1 MFCFLYKRCF
11 LKLSVI
17 FLYFWVHNIFAE
29 EDYEKPYLANN
40 KMYLL
45 TWNSLTVQNIC
56 PFYDYFYRYNSLFNS
71 KKFNH
76 IVPKP
81 YELVRVFFNFSFSKT
96 KWKSPRYG
104 FFYKINTLENLYTCF
119 NLRQLIHNFILG
131 VGKKFKYEHEFIGI
145 AAFYIGINVSYN
157 NNGMMNKNKVNI
169 GGNFGVGLMWSRF
182 YWFLLYNYKN
192 TSEEEINGIAKN
204 KYFLK
209 KNFKKNPPS
218 PSTIDNNKIDNNT
231 IGNNTIDYN
240 IIGKEN
246 KEDILK
252 ISNVLKNWENWL
264 NFDIVVDIIPFYIQF
279 KKIFYIN
286 IEYKLGLYDTIVS
299 VVKHIKRKPES
310 KPKSTILKHLFFNIS
325 INIGIY

>member
-17 FLYFWVHNIFAE
+17 FLYFWVYNILAE
-29 EDYEKPYLANN
+29 EDYEKPYFANN

-45 TWNSLTVQNIC
+45 TWNSLTVQNIS
-56 PFYDYFYRYNSLFNS
+56 PFYDYFYKYNSLFNA
-71 KKFNH
+71 KEKINY

-119 NLRQLIHNFILG
+119 NLRQLIHLLG
-131 VGKKFKYEHEFIGI
+131 VEKKIKYEHEFIGI

-182 YWFLLYNYKN
+182 YWLLLYNYKN
-192 TSEEEINGIAKN
+192 TSGEKINGIDKN
-204 KYFLK
+204 NYFLK
-209 KNFKKNPPS
+209 KNLKEITHDRICKG
-218 PSTIDNNKIDNNT
+218 NKD
-231 IGNNTIDYN
+231 
-240 IIGKEN
+240 
-246 KEDILK
+246 DILK

-286 IEYKLGLYDTIVS
+286 IEYKLGLYDTIGS
-299 VVKHIKRKPES
+299 VVKHIKHN
-310 KPKSTILKHLFFNIS
+310 KSTILKHFFYNIS

>member
-17 FLYFWVHNIFAE
+17 FLYFWVYNIFAE

-56 PFYDYFYRYNSLFNS
+56 PFYDYFYKYDSLLKS
-71 KKFNH
+71 EEKINH

-96 KWKSPRYG
+96 KWKSLRYG
-104 FFYKINTLENLYTCF
+104 FFYKINTLENFYSCF
-119 NLRQLIHNFILG
+119 NLRQLIRNFISE
-131 VGKKFKYEHEFIGI
+131 KKIKFKYEHEFIGI

-192 TSEEEINGIAKN
+192 TGENEIEGINKN
-204 KYFLK
+204 QYFLK

-218 PSTIDNNKIDNNT
+218 PSTIDNNKIDNNK
-231 IGNNTIDYN
+231 IDYN

-286 IEYKLGLYDTIVS
+286 IEYKLGLYDTIGS
-299 VVKHIKRKPES
+299 VVKHIKHN
-310 KPKSTILKHLFFNIS
+310 KSTILKHFFYNIS

>member
-17 FLYFWVHNIFAE
+17 FLYFWVYNILAE
-29 EDYEKPYLANN
+29 ENYEKPYLANN

-76 IVPKP
+76 IVPKQ

-182 YWFLLYNYKN
+182 YWLLLYNYKN
-192 TSEEEINGIAKN
+192 TSGEEINGIAKN
-204 KYFLK
+204 KYFSHKLIKNENENENENK
-209 KNFKKNPPS
+209 K
-218 PSTIDNNKIDNNT
+218 TI
-231 IGNNTIDYN
+231 YN
-240 IIGKEN
+240 ILINN

-299 VVKHIKRKPES
+299 VVKHIKCKPES
-310 KPKSTILKHLFFNIS
+310 KSKSTILKHLFFNIS

>member
-17 FLYFWVHNIFAE
+17 FLYFWVYNILAE
-29 EDYEKPYLANN
+29 ENYEKPYLANN

-45 TWNSLTVQNIC
+45 TWNSLTVQNIS
-56 PFYDYFYRYNSLFNS
+56 PFYDYFYKYDSLLKS
-71 KKFNH
+71 EEKINH

-96 KWKSPRYG
+96 KWKSLRYG

-119 NLRQLIHNFILG
+119 NLRQLIHFLG
-131 VGKKFKYEHEFIGI
+131 VGKKNNYEHEFIGI

-182 YWFLLYNYKN
+182 YWFLLYNYRN
-192 TSEEEINGIAKN
+192 TSEKDINGIAKN

-209 KNFKKNPPS
+209 KDL
-218 PSTIDNNKIDNNT
+218 T
-231 IGNNTIDYN
+231 GNL
-240 IIGKEN
+240 KEN
-246 KEDILK
+246 LKEITHERICKDNKDDILK

-286 IEYKLGLYDTIVS
+286 IEYKLGLYDTIAS
-299 VVKHIKRKPES
+299 VVKHIKYKPEN

>member
-145 AAFYIGINVSYN
+145 AAFYVGINVSYN

-182 YWFLLYNYKN
+182 YWLLLYNYKN
-192 TSEEEINGIAKN
+192 TSGEEINGIAKN
-204 KYFLK
+204 KYFSHKLIKNENENENENK
-209 KNFKKNPPS
+209 K
-218 PSTIDNNKIDNNT
+218 TI
-231 IGNNTIDYN
+231 YN
-240 IIGKEN
+240 ILINN

>member
-17 FLYFWVHNIFAE
+17 FLYFWVYNIFAE

-45 TWNSLTVQNIC
+45 TWNSLTVQNIS
-56 PFYDYFYRYNSLFNS
+56 PFYDYFYKYNSLLKL
-71 KKFNH
+71 KKINH

-104 FFYKINTLENLYTCF
+104 FFYKINTLENFYSCF
-119 NLRQLIHNFILG
+119 NLRQLIRNFISE
-131 VGKKFKYEHEFIGI
+131 KKIKFKYEHEFIGI

-182 YWFLLYNYKN
+182 YWLLLYNYKN
-192 TSEEEINGIAKN
+192 TSGEKINGIDKN
-204 KYFLK
+204 NYFLK
-209 KNFKKNPPS
+209 KNLKEITHDRICKG
-218 PSTIDNNKIDNNT
+218 NKD
-231 IGNNTIDYN
+231 
-240 IIGKEN
+240 
-246 KEDILK
+246 DILK

-299 VVKHIKRKPES
+299 VVKHIKRKD
-310 KPKSTILKHLFFNIS
+310 KSTILGHFFYNIS

>member
-17 FLYFWVHNIFAE
+17 FLYFLVYNIFAE

-45 TWNSLTVQNIC
+45 TWNSLTVQNIS
-56 PFYDYFYRYNSLFNS
+56 PFYDYFYKYNSLFKS

-81 YELVRVFFNFSFSKT
+81 YELVRVFLNFSFSKT
-96 KWKSPRYG
+96 KWKSSRYG

-145 AAFYIGINVSYN
+145 AAFYVGINVSYN

-182 YWFLLYNYKN
+182 YWLLLYNYKN
-192 TSEEEINGIAKN
+192 TSEDKINGIDKN
-204 KYFLK
+204 NYFLK
-209 KNFKKNPPS
+209 KNLKENLKENSPS
-218 PSTIDNNKIDNNT
+218 PNA
-231 IGNNTIDYN
+231 IGNN
-240 IIGKEN
+240 IICKDN

-299 VVKHIKRKPES
+299 VVKHISSTK
-310 KPKSTILKHLFFNIS
+310 KSTILNHLFYNIS

>member
-11 LKLSVI
+11 FKLSVI
-17 FLYFWVHNIFAE
+17 FLYFWVYNILAE
-29 EDYEKPYLANN
+29 EDYEKPYFANN

-45 TWNSLTVQNIC
+45 TWNSLTVQNIS
-56 PFYDYFYRYNSLFNS
+56 PFYDYFYKYNSLFNA
-71 KKFNH
+71 KEKINY

-104 FFYKINTLENLYTCF
+104 FFYKINTLENFYSCF
-119 NLRQLIHNFILG
+119 NLRQLIRNFISE
-131 VGKKFKYEHEFIGI
+131 KKIKFKYEHEFIGI
-145 AAFYIGINVSYN
+145 AAFYVGINVSYN

-182 YWFLLYNYKN
+182 YWLLLYNYKN
-192 TSEEEINGIAKN
+192 TSKENINGIAEN
-204 KYFLK
+204 NYFLK
-209 KNFKKNPPS
+209 KNLKENLNFLKEKE
-218 PSTIDNNKIDNNT
+218 NNKICRENT
-231 IGNNTIDYN
+231 D
-240 IIGKEN
+240 
-246 KEDILK
+246 DILK

-286 IEYKLGLYDTIVS
+286 IEYKLGLYDTIGS
-299 VVKHIKRKPES
+299 VVKHIKHN
-310 KPKSTILKHLFFNIS
+310 KSTILKHFFYNIS

>member
-17 FLYFWVHNIFAE
+17 FLYFWLHNIFAE
-29 EDYEKPYLANN
+29 EDYEKSYLANN

-56 PFYDYFYRYNSLFNS
+56 PFYDYFYKYYSIL
-71 KKFNH
+71 KVKGKINH

-104 FFYKINTLENLYTCF
+104 FFYKINTLENFYSCF
-119 NLRQLIHNFILG
+119 NLRQLIRNFISE
-131 VGKKFKYEHEFIGI
+131 KKIKFRYEHEFIGI
-145 AAFYIGINVSYN
+145 AAFYVGINVSYN

-182 YWFLLYNYKN
+182 YWLLLYNYKN
-192 TSEEEINGIAKN
+192 TSKENINGIAKN

-209 KNFKKNPPS
+209 KNLKEITHDRICKG
-218 PSTIDNNKIDNNT
+218 NKD
-231 IGNNTIDYN
+231 
-240 IIGKEN
+240 
-246 KEDILK
+246 DILK

-286 IEYKLGLYDTIVS
+286 IEYKLGLYDTIGS
-299 VVKHIKRKPES
+299 VVKHIKHN
-310 KPKSTILKHLFFNIS
+310 KSTILKHFFYNIS

>member
-45 TWNSLTVQNIC
+45 TWNSLTVQNIS
-56 PFYDYFYRYNSLFNS
+56 PFYDYFYKYNSLFNA
-71 KKFNH
+71 KEKINY

-119 NLRQLIHNFILG
+119 NLRQLIHILG
-131 VGKKFKYEHEFIGI
+131 VDKKIKYEHEFIGI

-182 YWFLLYNYKN
+182 YWLLLYNYKN
-192 TSEEEINGIAKN
+192 TSGEKINGIDKN
-204 KYFLK
+204 NYFLK
-209 KNFKKNPPS
+209 KNLKEITHDRICKG
-218 PSTIDNNKIDNNT
+218 NKD
-231 IGNNTIDYN
+231 
-240 IIGKEN
+240 
-246 KEDILK
+246 DILK

-286 IEYKLGLYDTIVS
+286 IEYKLGLYDTIGS
-299 VVKHIKRKPES
+299 VVKHIKRN
-310 KPKSTILKHLFFNIS
+310 KSTILKHFFYNIS

>member
-17 FLYFWVHNIFAE
+17 FLYFWVYNILAE
-29 EDYEKPYLANN
+29 EDYEKPYFANN

-45 TWNSLTVQNIC
+45 TWNSLTVQNIS
-56 PFYDYFYRYNSLFNS
+56 PFYDYFYKYNSLFNA
-71 KKFNH
+71 KEKINY

-119 NLRQLIHNFILG
+119 NLRQLIHFLG
-131 VGKKFKYEHEFIGI
+131 VGKKNNYEHEFIGI

-182 YWFLLYNYKN
+182 YWFLLYNYRN
-192 TSEEEINGIAKN
+192 TSEKDINGIAKN

-209 KNFKKNPPS
+209 KDLK
-218 PSTIDNNKIDNNT
+218 
-231 IGNNTIDYN
+231 GNL
-240 IIGKEN
+240 KEN
-246 KEDILK
+246 LKEITHERICKDNKDDILK

-286 IEYKLGLYDTIVS
+286 IEYKLGLYDTIGS
-299 VVKHIKRKPES
+299 VVKHIKRN
-310 KPKSTILKHLFFNIS
+310 KSTILKHFFYNIS

>member
-17 FLYFWVHNIFAE
+17 FLYFWVYNILAE
-29 EDYEKPYLANN
+29 EDYEKPYFANN

-45 TWNSLTVQNIC
+45 TWNSLTVQNIS
-56 PFYDYFYRYNSLFNS
+56 PFYDYFYKYNSLFNA
-71 KKFNH
+71 KEKINY

-119 NLRQLIHNFILG
+119 NLRQLIHFLG
-131 VGKKFKYEHEFIGI
+131 VGKKNNYEHEFIGI

-182 YWFLLYNYKN
+182 YWLLLYNYKN
-192 TSEEEINGIAKN
+192 TSGEKINGIDKN
-204 KYFLK
+204 NYFLK
-209 KNFKKNPPS
+209 KNLKEITHDRICKG
-218 PSTIDNNKIDNNT
+218 NKD
-231 IGNNTIDYN
+231 
-240 IIGKEN
+240 
-246 KEDILK
+246 DILK

-286 IEYKLGLYDTIVS
+286 IEYKLGLYDTIGS
-299 VVKHIKRKPES
+299 VVKHIKRN
-310 KPKSTILKHLFFNIS
+310 KSTILKHFFYNIS

>member
-17 FLYFWVHNIFAE
+17 FLYFWVYNIFAE
-29 EDYEKPYLANN
+29 EVYEKPYLANN

-56 PFYDYFYRYNSLFNS
+56 PFYDYFYKYDSLLKS
-71 KKFNH
+71 KEKFNH

-104 FFYKINTLENLYTCF
+104 FFYKINTLENFYSCF
-119 NLRQLIHNFILG
+119 NLWQLIHIFILG
-131 VGKKFKYEHEFIGI
+131 GKKNFRYEHEFIGI

-182 YWFLLYNYKN
+182 YWLLLYNYKN
-192 TSEEEINGIAKN
+192 TSGEAINGIDN
-204 KYFLK
+204 NNYFLK
-209 KNFKKNPPS
+209 KNLKGNLKGNSPS
-218 PSTIDNNKIDNNT
+218 PNA
-231 IGNNTIDYN
+231 IGNN
-240 IIGKEN
+240 IIGKDN

-299 VVKHIKRKPES
+299 VVKHIKRKD
-310 KPKSTILKHLFFNIS
+310 KSTILAHLFFNIS

>member
-17 FLYFWVHNIFAE
+17 FLYILVYNIFAE

-45 TWNSLTVQNIC
+45 TWNSLTVQNIS
-56 PFYDYFYRYNSLFNS
+56 PFYDYFYKYNSLLTS
-71 KKFNH
+71 RTKINH
-76 IVPKP
+76 IVPKS

-96 KWKSPRYG
+96 KWESPRYG

-119 NLRQLIHNFILG
+119 NLRQLIRNFILG
-131 VGKKFKYEHEFIGI
+131 FGKKVKYEHEFIGI
-145 AAFYIGINVSYN
+145 AAFYVGINISYN

-182 YWFLLYNYKN
+182 YWLLLYNYKN
-192 TSEEEINGIAKN
+192 TSEKGIGGINQNEYFSHKLMKKQKTTLVGISKG
-204 KYFLK
+204 K
-209 KNFKKNPPS
+209 KDD
-218 PSTIDNNKIDNNT
+218 TD
-231 IGNNTIDYN
+231 
-240 IIGKEN
+240 
-246 KEDILK
+246 DILK

-299 VVKHIKRKPES
+299 VVKHIKHKD
-310 KPKSTILKHLFFNIS
+310 KSTILDHFFYNIS

>member
-17 FLYFWVHNIFAE
+17 FLYFWVYNILAE
-29 EDYEKPYLANN
+29 ENYEKPYLANN

-56 PFYDYFYRYNSLFNS
+56 PFYDYFYKYDSLLKS
-71 KKFNH
+71 GKINH

-182 YWFLLYNYKN
+182 YWLLLYNYKN
-192 TSEEEINGIAKN
+192 TSGEEINGIAKN
-204 KYFLK
+204 KYFSHKLIKNENENENENK
-209 KNFKKNPPS
+209 K
-218 PSTIDNNKIDNNT
+218 TI
-231 IGNNTIDYN
+231 YN
-240 IIGKEN
+240 ILINN

-299 VVKHIKRKPES
+299 VVKHISSTK
-310 KPKSTILKHLFFNIS
+310 KSTILNHLFYNIS

>member
-17 FLYFWVHNIFAE
+17 FLYFWVYNILAE
-29 EDYEKPYLANN
+29 ENYEKPYLANN

-45 TWNSLTVQNIC
+45 TWNSLTVQNIS
-56 PFYDYFYRYNSLFNS
+56 PFYDYFYKYDSLLKS
-71 KKFNH
+71 EEKINH

-145 AAFYIGINVSYN
+145 AAFYVGINVSYN

-182 YWFLLYNYKN
+182 YWLLLYNYKN
-192 TSEEEINGIAKN
+192 TSGEEINGIAKN
-204 KYFLK
+204 KYFSHKLIKNENENENENKKTIYNILINNK
-209 KNFKKNPPS
+209 KNIKCFKK
-218 PSTIDNNKIDNNT
+218 
-231 IGNNTIDYN
+231 
-240 IIGKEN
+240 
-246 KEDILK
+246 
-252 ISNVLKNWENWL
+252 
-264 NFDIVVDIIPFYIQF
+264 
-279 KKIFYIN
+279 
-286 IEYKLGLYDTIVS
+286 LGELV
-299 VVKHIKRKPES
+299 E
-310 KPKSTILKHLFFNIS
+310 F
-325 INIGIY
+325 

>member
-17 FLYFWVHNIFAE
+17 FLYFWVYNIFAE
-29 EDYEKPYLANN
+29 DDYEKPYLANN

-56 PFYDYFYRYNSLFNS
+56 PFYDYFYKYDSLLKS
-71 KKFNH
+71 EEKINH

-119 NLRQLIHNFILG
+119 NLRQLIHFLG
-131 VGKKFKYEHEFIGI
+131 VGKKNNYEHEFIGI

-182 YWFLLYNYKN
+182 YWFLLYNYRN
-192 TSEEEINGIAKN
+192 TSEKDINGIAKN

-209 KNFKKNPPS
+209 KDLK
-218 PSTIDNNKIDNNT
+218 
-231 IGNNTIDYN
+231 GNL
-240 IIGKEN
+240 KEN
-246 KEDILK
+246 LKEITHERICKDNKDDILK

-286 IEYKLGLYDTIVS
+286 IEYKLGLYDTIAS
-299 VVKHIKRKPES
+299 VVKHIKYKPEN

>member
-17 FLYFWVHNIFAE
+17 FLYFGVYNIFAE
-29 EDYEKPYLANN
+29 EDYEKPYLVNN

-45 TWNSLTVQNIC
+45 TWNFLTVQNIC
-56 PFYDYFYRYNSLFNS
+56 PFYDYFYKYNSLF
-71 KKFNH
+71 KAKEKINH
-76 IVPKP
+76 IVLKP
-81 YELVRVFFNFSFSKT
+81 YELVRSFFNFSFSKT
-96 KWKSPRYG
+96 KWNRPRYG

-119 NLRQLIHNFILG
+119 HLRQLIHFLG
-131 VGKKFKYEHEFIGI
+131 VGKKNNYEHEFIGI
-145 AAFYIGINVSYN
+145 AAFYVGINVSYN

-182 YWFLLYNYKN
+182 YWLLLYNYKN
-192 TSEEEINGIAKN
+192 TSGEKINGIDNK

-209 KNFKKNPPS
+209 KCLKENSSSFNAIG
-218 PSTIDNNKIDNNT
+218 TNT
-231 IGNNTIDYN
+231 
-240 IIGKEN
+240 IGKEN

-299 VVKHIKRKPES
+299 VVKHIKRKLENKS
-310 KPKSTILKHLFFNIS
+310 ESTILDHLFYNIS

>member
-17 FLYFWVHNIFAE
+17 FLYFWVYNILAE
-29 EDYEKPYLANN
+29 ENYEKPYLANN

-56 PFYDYFYRYNSLFNS
+56 PFYDYFYKYYSIL
-71 KKFNH
+71 KVKGKINH
-76 IVPKP
+76 IVPKQ
-81 YELVRVFFNFSFSKT
+81 YELVRSFFNFSFSKT

-182 YWFLLYNYKN
+182 YWLLLYNYKN
-192 TSEEEINGIAKN
+192 TSGEEINGIAKN
-204 KYFLK
+204 KYFSHKLIKNENENENENK
-209 KNFKKNPPS
+209 K
-218 PSTIDNNKIDNNT
+218 TI
-231 IGNNTIDYN
+231 YN
-240 IIGKEN
+240 ILINN

-299 VVKHIKRKPES
+299 VVKHIKCKPES
-310 KPKSTILKHLFFNIS
+310 KSKSTILKHLFFNIS

>member
-17 FLYFWVHNIFAE
+17 FLYFWVYNIFAE

-45 TWNSLTVQNIC
+45 TWNSLTVQNIS
-56 PFYDYFYRYNSLFNS
+56 PFYDYFYKYNSLFKS
-71 KKFNH
+71 KEKINH
-76 IVPKP
+76 IVPKS
-81 YELVRVFFNFSFSKT
+81 YELVRSFFNFSFSKT

-192 TSEEEINGIAKN
+192 TGENEIEGINKN
-204 KYFLK
+204 QYFLK

-218 PSTIDNNKIDNNT
+218 PSTIDNNKID
-231 IGNNTIDYN
+231 NNTIDYN

-286 IEYKLGLYDTIVS
+286 IEYKLVLYDTIVS
-299 VVKHIKRKPES
+299 VVKHIKCKPES
-310 KPKSTILKHLFFNIS
+310 KSKSTILDHLFYNIS

>member
-17 FLYFWVHNIFAE
+17 FLYFWVYNIFAE
-29 EDYEKPYLANN
+29 DDYEKPYLANN

-56 PFYDYFYRYNSLFNS
+56 PFYDYFYKYDSLLKS
-71 KKFNH
+71 EEKINH

-96 KWKSPRYG
+96 KWKSLRYG

-119 NLRQLIHNFILG
+119 NLRQLIHFLG
-131 VGKKFKYEHEFIGI
+131 VGKKNNYEHEFIGI
-145 AAFYIGINVSYN
+145 AAFYVGINVSYN

-182 YWFLLYNYKN
+182 YWFLLYNYRN
-192 TSEEEINGIAKN
+192 TSEKDINGIAKN

-209 KNFKKNPPS
+209 KDLK
-218 PSTIDNNKIDNNT
+218 
-231 IGNNTIDYN
+231 GNL
-240 IIGKEN
+240 KEN
-246 KEDILK
+246 LKEITHERICKDNKDDILK

-299 VVKHIKRKPES
+299 VVKHIKCKPES
-310 KPKSTILKHLFFNIS
+310 KSKSTILKHLFFNIS

>member
-17 FLYFWVHNIFAE
+17 FLYFWVYNIFAE

-56 PFYDYFYRYNSLFNS
+56 PFYDYFYKYDSLLKS
-71 KKFNH
+71 EEKINH

-96 KWKSPRYG
+96 KWKSLRYG

-119 NLRQLIHNFILG
+119 NLRQLIHFLG
-131 VGKKFKYEHEFIGI
+131 VGKKNNYEHEFIGI

-182 YWFLLYNYKN
+182 YWLLLYNYKN
-192 TSEEEINGIAKN
+192 TKEEDINGIAKN

-209 KNFKKNPPS
+209 KDLK
-218 PSTIDNNKIDNNT
+218 
-231 IGNNTIDYN
+231 GNL
-240 IIGKEN
+240 KEN
-246 KEDILK
+246 LKEITHERICKDNKDDILK

-286 IEYKLGLYDTIVS
+286 IEYKLGLYDTIGS
-299 VVKHIKRKPES
+299 VVKHIKHN
-310 KPKSTILKHLFFNIS
+310 KSTILKHFFYNIS

>member
-17 FLYFWVHNIFAE
+17 FLYFWVYNILAE
-29 EDYEKPYLANN
+29 EDYEKPYFANN

-45 TWNSLTVQNIC
+45 TWNSLTVQNIS
-56 PFYDYFYRYNSLFNS
+56 PFYDYFYKYNSLFNA
-71 KKFNH
+71 KEKINY

-104 FFYKINTLENLYTCF
+104 FFYKINTLENFYSCF
-119 NLRQLIHNFILG
+119 NLRQLIYNFISSME
-131 VGKKFKYEHEFIGI
+131 KKFKYKHEFIGI

-182 YWFLLYNYKN
+182 YWLLLYNYKN
-192 TSEEEINGIAKN
+192 TSKN
-204 KYFLK
+204 KIGEIDQNQYFLK
-209 KNFKKNPPS
+209 KNLKENLNFLKEKE
-218 PSTIDNNKIDNNT
+218 NNKICRENT
-231 IGNNTIDYN
+231 D
-240 IIGKEN
+240 
-246 KEDILK
+246 DILK

-286 IEYKLGLYDTIVS
+286 IEYKLGLYDTIGS
-299 VVKHIKRKPES
+299 VVKHIKRN
-310 KPKSTILKHLFFNIS
+310 KSTILKHFFYNIS

>member
-17 FLYFWVHNIFAE
+17 FLYFWVYNILAE
-29 EDYEKPYLANN
+29 EDYEKPYFANN

-45 TWNSLTVQNIC
+45 TWNSLTVQNIS
-56 PFYDYFYRYNSLFNS
+56 PFYDYFYKYNSLFNA
-71 KKFNH
+71 KEKINY

-119 NLRQLIHNFILG
+119 NLRQLIHILG
-131 VGKKFKYEHEFIGI
+131 VDKKIKYEHEFIGI

-182 YWFLLYNYKN
+182 YWFLLYNYRN
-192 TSEEEINGIAKN
+192 TSEKDINGIAKN

-209 KNFKKNPPS
+209 KDLK
-218 PSTIDNNKIDNNT
+218 
-231 IGNNTIDYN
+231 GNL
-240 IIGKEN
+240 KEN
-246 KEDILK
+246 LKEITHERICKDNKDDILK

-286 IEYKLGLYDTIVS
+286 IEYKLGLYDTIGS
-299 VVKHIKRKPES
+299 VVKHIKRN
-310 KPKSTILKHLFFNIS
+310 KSTILKHFFYNIS

>member
-17 FLYFWVHNIFAE
+17 FLYFWVYNIFAE

-56 PFYDYFYRYNSLFNS
+56 PFYDYFYKYDSLLKS
-71 KKFNH
+71 KEKINH
-76 IVPKP
+76 IVPKR

-96 KWKSPRYG
+96 KWKSLRYG

-145 AAFYIGINVSYN
+145 AAFYVGINVSYN

-182 YWFLLYNYKN
+182 YWLLLYNYKN
-192 TSEEEINGIAKN
+192 TSEEAKNGIEKN
-204 KYFLK
+204 YYFSHKLIK
-209 KNFKKNPPS
+209 EKQ
-218 PSTIDNNKIDNNT
+218 NNLEK
-231 IGNNTIDYN
+231 
-240 IIGKEN
+240 IGKDN
-246 KEDILK
+246 KDDILK

-299 VVKHIKRKPES
+299 VVKHIKRKD
-310 KPKSTILKHLFFNIS
+310 KSTILGHLFFNIS

>member
-17 FLYFWVHNIFAE
+17 FLYFWVYNILAE
-29 EDYEKPYLANN
+29 EDYEKPYFANN

-45 TWNSLTVQNIC
+45 TWNSLTVQNIS
-56 PFYDYFYRYNSLFNS
+56 PFYDYFYKYNSLFNA
-71 KKFNH
+71 KEKINY

-104 FFYKINTLENLYTCF
+104 FFYKINTLENFYSCF
-119 NLRQLIHNFILG
+119 NLRQLIHFLG
-131 VGKKFKYEHEFIGI
+131 VGKKNNYEHEFIGI

-182 YWFLLYNYKN
+182 YWLLLYNYKN
-192 TSEEEINGIAKN
+192 TSGEKINGIDKN
-204 KYFLK
+204 NYFLK
-209 KNFKKNPPS
+209 KNLKEITHERICK
-218 PSTIDNNKIDNNT
+218 DNKD
-231 IGNNTIDYN
+231 
-240 IIGKEN
+240 
-246 KEDILK
+246 DILK

-299 VVKHIKRKPES
+299 VVKHIKCKN
-310 KPKSTILKHLFFNIS
+310 KSTILDHLFYNIS

>member
-119 NLRQLIHNFILG
+119 NLRQLIYFLG
-131 VGKKFKYEHEFIGI
+131 GGKKNNYEHEFIGI

-182 YWFLLYNYKN
+182 YWLLLYNYKN
-192 TSEEEINGIAKN
+192 TSGEEINGIAKN
-204 KYFLK
+204 KYFSHKLIKNENENENENK
-209 KNFKKNPPS
+209 K
-218 PSTIDNNKIDNNT
+218 II
-231 IGNNTIDYN
+231 YN
-240 IIGKEN
+240 ILINN

-286 IEYKLGLYDTIVS
+286 IEYKLGLYDTIAS
-299 VVKHIKRKPES
+299 VVKHIKCKPEN

>member
-1 MFCFLYKRCF
+1 MFYFLYKRYF
-11 LKLSVI
+11 LKISVI
-17 FLYFWVHNIFAE
+17 FLYFGVYNIFAE

-45 TWNSLTVQNIC
+45 TWNSLIVQNIS
-56 PFYDYFYRYNSLFNS
+56 PFYDYFYKYNILLQSTG
-71 KKFNH
+71 KINH

-96 KWKSPRYG
+96 KWESPRYG
-104 FFYKINTLENLYTCF
+104 FFYKINALENLYTCF
-119 NLRQLIHNFILG
+119 NLRQLIHNFILR
-131 VGKKFKYEHEFIGI
+131 VEEKFKYEHEFIGI
-145 AAFYIGINVSYN
+145 AAFYVGINVSYN

-169 GGNFGVGLMWSRF
+169 GGNFGVGLIWSRF

-192 TSEEEINGIAKN
+192 TSEKQIGEIKQNN
-204 KYFLK
+204 YFLT
-209 KNFKKNPPS
+209 KNLTSLNS
-218 PSTIDNNKIDNNT
+218 NNNNNL
-231 IGNNTIDYN
+231 INNN
-240 IIGKEN
+240 IIGKNN
-246 KEDILK
+246 KDDILK

-286 IEYKLGLYDTIVS
+286 IEYKLGLYDTIIS
-299 VVKHIKRKPES
+299 VVNHIRFTKNN
-310 KPKSTILKHLFFNIS
+310 ILKHLFFNIS

>member
-17 FLYFWVHNIFAE
+17 FLYFWVYNILAE
-29 EDYEKPYLANN
+29 EDYEKPYFANN

-45 TWNSLTVQNIC
+45 TWNSLTVQNIS
-56 PFYDYFYRYNSLFNS
+56 PFYDYFYKYNSLFNA
-71 KKFNH
+71 KEKINY

-96 KWKSPRYG
+96 KWKSLRYG

-119 NLRQLIHNFILG
+119 NLRQLIHILG
-131 VGKKFKYEHEFIGI
+131 VDKKIKYEHEFIGI
-145 AAFYIGINVSYN
+145 AAFYVGINVSYN

-182 YWFLLYNYKN
+182 YWLLLYNYKN
-192 TSEEEINGIAKN
+192 TSGEKINGIDKN
-204 KYFLK
+204 NYFLK
-209 KNFKKNPPS
+209 KNLKEITHDRICKG
-218 PSTIDNNKIDNNT
+218 NKD
-231 IGNNTIDYN
+231 
-240 IIGKEN
+240 
-246 KEDILK
+246 DILK

-286 IEYKLGLYDTIVS
+286 IEYKLGLYDTIGS
-299 VVKHIKRKPES
+299 VVKHIKRN
-310 KPKSTILKHLFFNIS
+310 KSTILKHFFYNIS

>member
-17 FLYFWVHNIFAE
+17 FLYFWVYNILAE
-29 EDYEKPYLANN
+29 ENYEKPYLANN

-45 TWNSLTVQNIC
+45 TWNSLTVQNIS
-56 PFYDYFYRYNSLFNS
+56 PFYDYFYKYDSLLKS
-71 KKFNH
+71 EEKINH

-182 YWFLLYNYKN
+182 YWLLLYNYKN
-192 TSEEEINGIAKN
+192 TSGEEINGIAKN
-204 KYFLK
+204 KYFSHKLIKNENENENENK
-209 KNFKKNPPS
+209 K
-218 PSTIDNNKIDNNT
+218 TI
-231 IGNNTIDYN
+231 YN
-240 IIGKEN
+240 ILINN

>member
-17 FLYFWVHNIFAE
+17 FLYFWVYNIFAE

-56 PFYDYFYRYNSLFNS
+56 PFYDYFYKYDSLLKS
-71 KKFNH
+71 EEKINH

-96 KWKSPRYG
+96 KWKSLRYG

-119 NLRQLIHNFILG
+119 NLRQLIHFLG
-131 VGKKFKYEHEFIGI
+131 VGKKNNYEHEFIGI

-182 YWFLLYNYKN
+182 YWFLLYNYRN
-192 TSEEEINGIAKN
+192 TSEKDINGIAKN

-209 KNFKKNPPS
+209 KDLK
-218 PSTIDNNKIDNNT
+218 
-231 IGNNTIDYN
+231 GNL
-240 IIGKEN
+240 KEN
-246 KEDILK
+246 LKEITHERICKDNKDDILK

-286 IEYKLGLYDTIVS
+286 IEYKLGLYDTIGS
-299 VVKHIKRKPES
+299 VVKHIKRN
-310 KPKSTILKHLFFNIS
+310 KSTILKHFFYNIS

>member
-17 FLYFWVHNIFAE
+17 FLYFWVYNIFAE
-29 EDYEKPYLANN
+29 EDYEKPHLANN

-45 TWNSLTVQNIC
+45 TWNSLTVQNIS
-56 PFYDYFYRYNSLFNS
+56 PFYDYFYKYNSLFNA
-71 KKFNH
+71 KEKINY

-104 FFYKINTLENLYTCF
+104 FFYKINTLENFYSCF
-119 NLRQLIHNFILG
+119 NLRQLIRNFISE
-131 VGKKFKYEHEFIGI
+131 KKIKFKYEHEFIGI

-182 YWFLLYNYKN
+182 YWLLLYNYKN
-192 TSEEEINGIAKN
+192 TSGEAINGIDN
-204 KYFLK
+204 NNYFLK
-209 KNFKKNPPS
+209 KNLKGNSPS
-218 PSTIDNNKIDNNT
+218 PNA
-231 IGNNTIDYN
+231 IGNN
-240 IIGKEN
+240 IIGKDN

-299 VVKHIKRKPES
+299 VVKHIKRKNKS
-310 KPKSTILKHLFFNIS
+310 TKSTILNHFFYNTC
-325 INIGIY
+325 N

>member
-56 PFYDYFYRYNSLFNS
+56 PFYDYFYKYYSIL
-71 KKFNH
+71 KVKGKINH
-76 IVPKP
+76 IVPKQ
-81 YELVRVFFNFSFSKT
+81 YELVRSFFFFSFSKT

-119 NLRQLIHNFILG
+119 NLRQLIYFLG
-131 VGKKFKYEHEFIGI
+131 GGKKNNYEHEFIGI

-182 YWFLLYNYKN
+182 YWLLLYNYRN
-192 TSEEEINGIAKN
+192 TSEKDINGIAKN

-209 KNFKKNPPS
+209 KDLK
-218 PSTIDNNKIDNNT
+218 
-231 IGNNTIDYN
+231 GNL
-240 IIGKEN
+240 KEN
-246 KEDILK
+246 LKEITHERICKDNKDDILK

-264 NFDIVVDIIPFYIQF
+264 NFDIVFDIIPFYIQF

-286 IEYKLGLYDTIVS
+286 IEYKLGLYDTIAS
-299 VVKHIKRKPES
+299 VVKHIKCKPEN

>member
-17 FLYFWVHNIFAE
+17 FLYFWVYNIFAE
-29 EDYEKPYLANN
+29 EDYEKPHLANN

-45 TWNSLTVQNIC
+45 TWNSLTVQNIS
-56 PFYDYFYRYNSLFNS
+56 PFYDYFYKYDSLLKS
-71 KKFNH
+71 EEKINH

-104 FFYKINTLENLYTCF
+104 FFYKINTLENFYSCF
-119 NLRQLIHNFILG
+119 NLRQLIRNFISE
-131 VGKKFKYEHEFIGI
+131 KKIKFKYEHEFIGI

-182 YWFLLYNYKN
+182 YWLLLYNYKN
-192 TSEEEINGIAKN
+192 TSGEAINGIDN
-204 KYFLK
+204 NNYFLK
-209 KNFKKNPPS
+209 KNLKGNSPS
-218 PSTIDNNKIDNNT
+218 PNA
-231 IGNNTIDYN
+231 IGNN
-240 IIGKEN
+240 IIGKDN

-299 VVKHIKRKPES
+299 VVKHIKRKNKS
-310 KPKSTILKHLFFNIS
+310 TKSTILNHFFYNIS

>member
-17 FLYFWVHNIFAE
+17 FLYFWVYNILAE
-29 EDYEKPYLANN
+29 EDYEKPYFANN

-45 TWNSLTVQNIC
+45 TWNSLTVQNIS
-56 PFYDYFYRYNSLFNS
+56 PFYDYFYKYNSLFNA
-71 KKFNH
+71 KEKINY

-119 NLRQLIHNFILG
+119 NLRQLIHFLG
-131 VGKKFKYEHEFIGI
+131 VGKKNNYEHEFIGI

-182 YWFLLYNYKN
+182 YWLLLYNYKN
-192 TSEEEINGIAKN
+192 TSGEKINGIDKN
-204 KYFLK
+204 NYFLK
-209 KNFKKNPPS
+209 KNLKEITHDRICKG
-218 PSTIDNNKIDNNT
+218 NKD
-231 IGNNTIDYN
+231 
-240 IIGKEN
+240 
-246 KEDILK
+246 DILK

-299 VVKHIKRKPES
+299 VVKHIKRKNKS
-310 KPKSTILKHLFFNIS
+310 TKSTILNHFFYNIS